1 MAASPYAK
9 KLAREAGVDYTQAKA
24 SGPGG
29 RIVAADV
36 QQLIESGGGK
46 ADQAADAGA
55 GAAQPAAEGQVSL
68 PQVCLGCSMCCFV
81 RHVLS
86 QVVSGSNGRDVFAR
100 VPHSSAAPFWSV
112 QGSAGPADRRGLDLI
127 P

>member
-36 QQLIESGGGK
+36 QQLIQSGGGK
-46 ADQAADAGA
+46 GEQAADVGAGA
-55 GAAQPAAEGQVSL
+55 AAAQPAAEGQVSL
-68 PQVCLGCSMCCFV
+68 LEV
-81 RHVLS
+81 
-86 QVVSGSNGRDVFAR
+86 
-100 VPHSSAAPFWSV
+100 
-112 QGSAGPADRRGLDLI
+112 
-127 P
+127 